1 MRKKNIVI
9 VDYGEGN
16 INSIK
21 RSFSTLGV
29 SPIYSRNKDIIKE
42 ASALVMPGVGHFQ
55 TAMRFLIDNQLDI
68 VLKQTV
74 LEEKVPVLGIC
85 LGMQLM
91 AKHSEEGN
99 QKGLGWIDASVE
111 KMEPGNRKLH
121 KVPNIGWC
129 LIKDDTSLEL
139 LRGIACETSPFY
151 FSHSYA
157 ARKFSVRN
165 VKTSTFQYEDEY
177 VALFESENIF
187 GVQFHPEKSHSA
199 GVQLISNFLS
209 KVRR

>member
-29 SPIYSRNKDIIKE
+29 NPIYSRNKDIIKE

-91 AKHSEEGN
+91 AKYSEEGN

-111 KMEPGNRKLH
+111 KMEPRNRKLH

-129 LIKDDTSLEL
+129 LIKDDASLEL
-139 LRGIACETSPFY
+139 LRGIACKNSPFY

-157 ARKFSVRN
+157 ARKFSVQN
-165 VKTSTFQYEDEY
+165 MKTSTFQYEDEY

-187 GVQFHPEKSHSA
+187 GVQFHE
-199 GVQLISNFLS
+199 L
-209 KVRR
+209 

>member
-1 MRKKNIVI
+1 MSKKNIVI

-21 RSFSTLGV
+21 RSFSELGV
-29 SPIYSRNKDIIKE
+29 NPICSRNKDIIRE
-42 ASALVMPGVGHFQ
+42 AAALVMPGVGHFQ
-55 TAMRFLIDNQLDI
+55 TAMKSLIDNQLDI
-68 VLKQTV
+68 VLRQTV
-74 LEEKVPVLGIC
+74 IEEKVPVLGIC

-111 KMEPGNRKLH
+111 KMEPRNRKIH

-129 LIKDDTSLEL
+129 LIKDDASLSL
-139 LRGIACETSPFY
+139 LKGIACETSPFY
-151 FSHSYA
+151 FCHSHA
-157 ARKFSVRN
+157 TRKLSLRN

-199 GVQLISNFLS
+199 GIQLISNFLS
-209 KVRR
+209 RVRQ

>member
-1 MRKKNIVI
+1 MSKNNIVI

-21 RSFSTLGV
+21 RSFSALGV
-29 SPIYSRNKDIIKE
+29 SPICSRNKDTIRE
-42 ASALVMPGVGHFQ
+42 AAALVMPGVGHFQ

-74 LEEKVPVLGIC
+74 LDEKVPVLGIC

-91 AKHSEEGN
+91 AKHSEEGD

-111 KMEPGNRKLH
+111 KMEPRNRKLH

-129 LIKDDTSLEL
+129 LIKNDASLSL
-139 LRGIACETSPFY
+139 LKGVDCETSPFY

-157 ARKFSVRN
+157 TRELSVPN
-165 VKTSTFQYEDEY
+165 VKTATFQYEDEY
-177 VALFESENIF
+177 VALFESKNIF

-209 KVRR
+209 RVRQ

>member
-9 VDYGEGN
+9 IDYGGGN

-91 AKHSEEGN
+91 AKYSEEGN

-111 KMEPGNRKLH
+111 KMEPRNRKLH

-129 LIKDDTSLEL
+129 LIKDDASLEL
-139 LRGIACETSPFY
+139 LRGIACKNSPFY

-157 ARKFSVRN
+157 ARKFSVQN
-165 VKTSTFQYEDEY
+165 MKTSTFQYEDEY

-199 GVQLISNFLS
+199 GIQLISNFLS
-209 KVRR
+209 RVRR